1 MPHIVATKDY
11 LRIQTKSA
19 SEIDLDPKT
28 DAALIMKDDY
38 MFLSGNKENGSTI
51 TLGGIYLMPKLNPA
65 LAKIVMSW
73 ISENQD
79 EIYRELNH
87 IQAFRI

>member
-11 LRIQTKSA
+11 LRIQRKSA

-65 LAKIVMSW
+65 LAEIVMSW

>member
-11 LRIQTKSA
+11 LRIQSKPA
-19 SEIDLDPKT
+19 SQIDLDPKT

-38 MFLSGNKENGSTI
+38 MFLSGNKDNGNTI

-65 LAKIVMSW
+65 LAKIVMNW

-79 EIYRELNH
+79 EIYRELH
-87 IQAFRI
+87 SIQAFQT